1 VSVRNVTSLNVN
13 YTPSGNLSKSWV
25 FGIDLAH
32 IEGREA
38 SGDGFFSKKEK
49 DSRNVIFF
57 SAGYKF

>member
-1 VSVRNVTSLNVN
+1 MNVN